1 MTHFTSIISFRI
13 ALVLGV
19 FMLLNSNAYSQS
31 KKEQI
36 EILNT
41 RVDSLNNVLKN
52 NSIHFIQKID
62 SLGNQQQKKLSDLD
76 KKMKELET
84 NLERLKNENIEII
97 KQNSQLKLHN
107 DSLLSSLIN
116 KSLKKSKNTDP
127 VDTINEFSIVRLKE
141 KETNCSSK
149 TKYHKSECSF
159 MIFEYDWIQSCKNDE
174 NLCSQANQV
183 IEESIFGNKLAKDST
198 FNEFLE
204 MDYEYF
210 EHHHFFGHVNYI
222 SNDFISVTNYAT
234 ISGEGIQA
242 VNGGIVDAF
251 IFDLIRNEKINFSQI
266 FKPNSEEKIR
276 ELILRH
282 VNENERS
289 RVNIGIDYIHYDRI
303 IISNRGEKGICF
315 FVGIE
320 GLAVT
325 TSPSRVCIPFEECT
339 SLLKEEF
346 QKRF

>member
-1 MTHFTSIISFRI
+1 VR
-13 ALVLGV
+13 LVLLFVLIGFSLFV
-19 FMLLNSNAYSQS
+19 NAQS

-36 EILNT
+36 EILNK

-62 SLGNQQQKKLSDLD
+62 SIGNQQQKKLSDLD
-76 KKMKELET
+76 KKMTDLES
-84 NLERLKNENIEII
+84 NLERLKSENIEII

-107 DSLLSSLIN
+107 KHNDSLLSTLMN
-116 KSLKKSKNTDP
+116 KSPKKPKDNAP
-127 VDTINEFSIVRLKE
+127 ADTINGFSIVRLKE
-141 KETNCSSK
+141 KEINCSSK
-149 TKYHKSECSF
+149 TKYHKSECSS
-159 MIFEYDWIQSCKNDE
+159 MIFEYDWIQSYTDDE
-174 NLCSQANQV
+174 YVCSQANQV
-183 IEESIFGNKLAKDST
+183 IEESIFGNKFAKDST
-198 FNEFLE
+198 FNGFLE
-204 MDYEYF
+204 FDYEYF
-210 EHHHFFGHVNYI
+210 EHQHFFGHVNYI

-234 ISGEGIQA
+234 ISGEGILA

-251 IFDLIRNEKINFSQI
+251 IFDIKRNEKINFSQI

-289 RVNIGIDYIHYDRI
+289 RVNFGIDYIHYDRI
-303 IISNRGEKGICF
+303 ILSNRGEKGICF

-339 SLLKEEF
+339 SLLNEEF